1 MREGPCAD
9 LVERSAASEKSMHST
24 IVLLMRSS
32 PTIRSEGL
40 GGRVE
45 ARMLGIL
52 RERER
57 ERWPTCWASSVIIL
71 GWRTCPVRADSTEVE
86 LALDAKSVK
95 DAESTKE
102 AVDRNPPA

>member
-1 MREGPCAD
+1 MENATAEFLKPKGMREGPCAN

-32 PTIRSEGL
+32 PAIRSKGL

-57 ERWPTCWASSVIIL
+57 EMADLL
-71 GWRTCPVRADSTEVE
+71 GKQRDNPWVE
-86 LALDAKSVK
+86 NLSRQSRFDGS
-95 DAESTKE
+95 
-102 AVDRNPPA
+102 